1 MRTDALRRA
10 LVFAVLFGGAM
21 GLVAW
26 LAGRRERTAPAAN
39 DTKPEVLVHPG
50 DVAPVA
56 PNVSVGTSDD
66 GTLTHDA
73 VAVIEGK
80 PHRFRAWTAA
90 WKKSTPRES
99 SDPEVALYDVT
110 ALRVVLYP
118 QPQTATSAPVAEGG
132 PGTTRLTSK
141 TGSLEYRRNVRTSAH
156 LTGDV
161 LIERFD
167 PDRGDLRLATQSL
180 DCALDSAGGSE
191 RRTAHTPDPVTID
204 AGRAHIQGT
213 GLDADLAETTC
224 RVTLLAD
231 VKGRFDAAPGSLTV
245 TGPAPGTEPRPTVVT
260 CSGPCELVSL
270 DTKAKPADRRWKA
283 TFRDDVHVVQGEDS
297 LDCDL
302 LEVEFKLGE
311 TKAAKGQLP
320 PEHVVATGHVHARGR
335 TEARRFEVV
344 CAKATRSRSGTV
356 GNETDVVVFE
366 GSPVMDVRGR
376 FGTARAPGQPAP
388 KDETTAGRLE
398 IRCDGTATMTTRK
411 AGKQAS
417 QPNRTNVVFEKNV
430 VARQW
435 DDEKAADATGEL
447 RAQIVTLFGT
457 RLDGGQFVPD
467 TLTAEGP
474 GGVDIKRP
482 DFTSHS
488 AVATWMGDGAMGID
502 HYLLSGRPGNGP
514 PKVVCSGVA
523 PLGFGKAEKAKA
535 DSVVVLESDDNV
547 TVNLF
552 RERSPNPN
560 APPRPYATL
569 SAGPRVV
576 MTQSVAGKDVA
587 LLTADQLDATMAPGR
602 RLEQVRAQGGAHAWG
617 VGPDG
622 SQREVY
628 GTRILLDELVAPEGQ
643 PHPARIT
650 ALGEESAPAVAIVH
664 ETDGHAAD
672 IRAET
677 LRYDQEG
684 ALVTASGHVVINAS
698 VPAKEQKP
706 GTPAAAAP
714 KLTDGAVKITAAEAR
729 AELGAAAGD
738 KQELRKVTATGG
750 VLIDGKVNRIT
761 GDDVVYDAVTGVAE
775 VTGSPARVVN
785 LGESERYTSF
795 VNADLIRAYFDVASN
810 DPSRKGQLLRATC
823 PKGGLIVRYID
834 PPGPDG
840 RPVPGTTARRLQVRS
855 DGPMEITRAEA
866 TAVDNVRADMWS
878 LAPSGDWTIQ
888 DATLY
893 CERAHLTFEGD
904 TPGAVKDRLRTADL
918 TGSPTRQVIVETP
931 EMRARADRVDIN
943 CAASTMR
950 LSTSS
955 ERSVYVHRLVEG
967 SQALCDGVTFNYKTH
982 EWTDL
987 DRPRDTE
994 EQPPVRTEAK

>member
-1 MRTDALRRA
+1 MRTDGLRRA

-26 LAGRRERTAPAAN
+26 LAGRRTKTATVAEDARPQ
-39 DTKPEVLVHPG
+39 ELVHPG

-56 PNVSVGTSDD
+56 PSVSVGASDD

-73 VAVIEGK
+73 VTVIDGK
-80 PHRFRAWTAA
+80 PHRFRAWAA
-90 WKKSTPRES
+90 SWRKAAPRES
-99 SDPEVALYDVT
+99 SDPEVALQDVT
-110 ALRVVLYP
+110 ALRVVLFP
-118 QPQTATSAPVAEGG
+118 QPQTASSKPVAEGD
-132 PGTTRLTSK
+132 PGTTRLTSDS
-141 TGSLEYRRNVRTSAH
+141 GSLEYRRNVHTSAH
-156 LTGDV
+156 LTGHV

-167 PDRGDLRLATQSL
+167 PERGDLRLATPSL
-180 DCALDSAGGSE
+180 DCSLDSQGGTE
-191 RRTAHTPDPVTID
+191 RRTAQTPDPVTID

-231 VKGRFDAAPGSLTV
+231 VKGRFDAPPGALTATGGAAG
-245 TGPAPGTEPRPTVVT
+245 TGPRATVVT

-270 DTKAKPADRRWKA
+270 DTKAKPADRRWKV
-283 TFRDDVHVVQGEDS
+283 TFKDNVHVVQGEDS

-302 LEVEFKLGE
+302 LEIEFRMGD
-311 TKAAKGQLP
+311 TKTAKGQLP

-335 TEARRFEVV
+335 TESRRFEIF
-344 CAKATRSRSGTV
+344 CAKATRSRTGTV
-356 GNETDVVVFE
+356 GYETDIVVFE

-376 FGTARAPGQPAP
+376 MGTARAPGQAPP
-388 KDETTAGRLE
+388 KDDATTGRLE
-398 IRCDGTATMTTRK
+398 IRCDGAATMTTRR

-417 QPNRTNVVFEKNV
+417 QPNRTNVLFEKNV

-457 RLDGGQFVPD
+457 RLDDGPFQPD

-488 AVATWMGDGAMGID
+488 AVATWMRDSAMGID
-502 HYLLSGRPGNGP
+502 HYLLSGRPGNGA
-514 PKVVCSGVA
+514 PKIICAGVA
-523 PLGFGKAEKAKA
+523 PLGFGKAEKAK
-535 DSVVVLESDDNV
+535 DSVVVLESDENV
-547 TVNLF
+547 TINLF
-552 RERSPNPN
+552 DERPTQPNS
-560 APPRPYATL
+560 APRPYATL
-569 SAGPRVV
+569 TAGPRVV
-576 MTQSVAGKDVA
+576 LTQSVGCKDVA
-587 LLTADQLDATMAPGR
+587 LLTADRLDATMAVGR

-617 VGPDG
+617 LGPDG

-643 PHPARIT
+643 PHAARIT

-664 ETDGHAAD
+664 KSDGNAAD

-698 VPAKEQKP
+698 VPAKEPKP
-706 GTPAAAAP
+706 GATAP
-714 KLTDGAVKITAAEAR
+714 KLTDGGVKITASEAR
-729 AELGAAAGD
+729 AELGTAAGD

-750 VLIDGKVNRIT
+750 VLIDGKVNRIS
-761 GDDVVYDAVTGVAE
+761 GDDAVYDAVTGVAE
-775 VTGSPARVVN
+775 VTGSPARVVT
-785 LGESERYTSF
+785 LAESERYTSF
-795 VNADLIRAYFDVASN
+795 VNADLIRAYFDAASN

-834 PPGPDG
+834 PPGADG
-840 RPVPGTTARRLQVRS
+840 KAVAGSAPRRLQVRS
-855 DGPMEITRAEA
+855 DGPMEITRTEA

-888 DATLY
+888 DATIY
-893 CERAHLTFEGD
+893 CDRAHLTFETD
-904 TPGAVKDRLRTADL
+904 APGETKDRLRTAVL
-918 TGSPTRQVIVETP
+918 TGSTGRQVIIESP
-931 EMRARADRVDIN
+931 EMRARADRVDVN

-955 ERSVYVHRLVEG
+955 ENSVYFHRLTTG

-982 EWTDL
+982 EWSEL
-987 DRPRDTE
+987 DRPRETE
-994 EQPPVRTEAK
+994 ELPPVRTEAK